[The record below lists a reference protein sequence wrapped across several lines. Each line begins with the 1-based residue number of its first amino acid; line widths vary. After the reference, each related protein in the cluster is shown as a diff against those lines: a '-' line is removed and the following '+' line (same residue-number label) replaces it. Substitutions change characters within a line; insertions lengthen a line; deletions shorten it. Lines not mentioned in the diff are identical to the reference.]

1 MASTGSSGQDDETIS
16 AINVTPLV
24 DVVLVLLIILMVTAS
39 YVADKD
45 SIPMELPKAATG
57 DNSTVPSTLSV
68 SIDKDGRFYLDAQQL
83 TLEQMRG
90 RVREA
95 YSKDNETR
103 AVIAADGRV
112 SHSEV
117 VKVIDLL
124 RQEKVTKFAINV
136 RPEDLAKKSS
146 N

>member
-1 MASTGSSGQDDETIS
+1 MAASNGGGDEEIIAS
-16 AINVTPLV
+16 INVTPLV

-39 YVADKD
+39 YVAEKD

-68 SIDKDGRFYLDAQQL
+68 SIDKDGRLYLDAQEL
-83 TLEQMRG
+83 TVDQMRS

-95 YSKDNETR
+95 YNKDKETR

-136 RPEDLAKKSS
+136 RPEDLAKPSGK